1 MQLIGKLTTCSI
13 WVLSDFIDTH
23 FRATQFNGTA
33 HVHAPVKVLHV
44 LTLIC
49 LKIMLPEKK
58 TNVKLFRWKVVL
70 LEYAAKLIRDVIIQ
84 FYAETTFKRI

>member
-33 HVHAPVKVLHV
+33 HVHAPRKSTTRSNANL
-44 LTLIC
+44 
-49 LKIMLPEKK
+49 LKDNVARKEKK
-58 TNVKLFRWKVVL
+58 C
-70 LEYAAKLIRDVIIQ
+70 
-84 FYAETTFKRI
+84 